1 MVAFSHAGVAW
12 HGYHLGVPAVVV
24 FFILSGFVVASLLDS
39 KPTTFA
45 NIKYFYQERLYRL
58 LPLYAF
64 FVLLGAVCAP
74 GWLQGLSWGQKAY
87 VIFSHLTIAPL
98 NYQMLT
104 PWLSAHMATPPAWSL
119 GLELQF
125 YCIAPFICR
134 TQSRVLLVFFLSW
147 LLYMWASLVLMAPYT
162 DWFGYRFLPGNIFM
176 FLAGVLLYRIRQGV
190 ASRLVR
196 TALGVSW
203 GGGLMVLMV
212 NSALGRSGTP
222 FVDETAAGY
231 LLGLPLVAG
240 LSCLSRKRG
249 DEWLGNLA
257 YGVFL
262 CHFVVIWLMDRWI
275 PVMQEGWHGW
285 LMYGFCVVFMA
296 WGGHVLVERHFVMRR
311 HAIRCQVPA
320 DCKRAF

>member
-1 MVAFSHAGVAW
+1 MMVAFSHAGVAW

-257 YGVFL
+257 NKESVTPITGPNSVPKNINGKLFFSL
-262 CHFVVIWLMDRWI
+262 VKMGLLFDFSLPAKSDTINAAEKALRLMQDYFE
-275 PVMQEGWHGW
+275 Q
-285 LMYGFCVVFMA
+285 
-296 WGGHVLVERHFVMRR
+296 
-311 HAIRCQVPA
+311 
-320 DCKRAF
+320 KNK

>member
-1 MVAFSHAGVAW
+1 MMVAFSHAGIAW

-24 FFILSGFVVASLLDS
+24 FFILSGFVVASLLES

-64 FVLLGAVCAP
+64 FALLGAACAP
-74 GWLQGLSWGQKAY
+74 GWLQGLSWEQKGYA
-87 VIFSHLTIAPL
+87 VFSHITIIPL

-125 YCIAPFICR
+125 YCIAPFVCK
-134 TQSRVLLVFFLSW
+134 TQSRVWLVFFLSL
-147 LLYMWASLVLMAPYT
+147 LLYMLASLVLAAPYT

-190 ASRLVR
+190 APHVALV
-196 TALGVSW
+196 ALGVSW
-203 GGGLMVLMV
+203 GGGLTVLMV
-212 NSALGRSGTP
+212 NSVLGRSGMP
-222 FVDETAAGY
+222 FVDETAVGY
-231 LLGLPLVAG
+231 LFGLPLVAG
-240 LSCLSRKRG
+240 LSRLPRKRR

-262 CHFVVIWLMDRWI
+262 CHFVVIWLMSSWM
-275 PVMQEGWHGW
+275 PVAQGGWYVW
-285 LMYGFCVVFMA
+285 LTYGFCVTFMA
-296 WGGHVLVERHFVMRR
+296 WGGYILVERHFLMRR
-311 HAIRCQVPA
+311 HAIRQLM
-320 DCKRAF
+320 R